1 MCEMPAGQFKAR
13 CLKVMDQ
20 VARTGEPVVVTKH
33 GKPVVRVV
41 PVEEGALPV
50 FGRLAGSVTR
60 ASDLISPIDEPW
72 DAEAE

>member
-1 MCEMPAGQFKAR
+1 MSEIPAGQFKAK
-13 CLKVMDQ
+13 CLKVMDR

-41 PVEEGALPV
+41 PVEDAAVPL
-50 FGRLAGSVTR
+50 FGRLAGSVTQ

>member
-1 MCEMPAGQFKAR
+1 
-13 CLKVMDQ
+13 
-20 VARTGEPVVVTKH
+20 
-33 GKPVVRVV
+33 V